1 MTFLVGLRFDPRTVD
16 HVVRLTT
23 HADRAGVDLIAFDDR
38 FAGDGPRL
46 DALATASHLAPRT
59 RTTGLAPTVTTTH
72 TEPFHVATATQ
83 TLDLVSLG
91 RGAWTVDVALDVES
105 ARVIGRRPAPTAAA
119 AWTEALDVVD
129 AVRALWDSWDDD
141 AVIRDRATGRYVDV
155 DRLHH
160 VDATV
165 RGTDATFSITGPSI
179 VPRTPGGQPVVV
191 LRLAAGAADDDPRWP
206 LVSRHADVVVVDGSA
221 PDDGALAATVQRVR
235 DDTAGRPVRVLAG
248 AHGLDVSALL
258 RAVDGWD
265 VDGVE
270 LGGPTASADAVTDL
284 LTGLTAGGRRGPE
297 RHPLGSTLRE
307 RLGLPRPTNR
317 FEVPA

>member
-1 MTFLVGLRFDPRTVD
+1 MTFLVGVRFDPRTVE
-16 HVVRLTT
+16 HAVHLTT
-23 HADRAGVDLIAFDDR
+23 HADRAGVDLVAFDDR

-91 RGAWTVDVALDVES
+91 RGAWTVDVALDDAS
-105 ARVIGRRPAPTAAA
+105 ARVVGRRPAPTAAA

-141 AVIRDRATGRYVDV
+141 AVIRDRASGRYVDV
-155 DRLHH
+155 DRLHY
-160 VDATV
+160 VDATI
-165 RGTDATFSITGPSI
+165 RGTDATFTVKGPSI

-191 LRLAAGAADDDPRWP
+191 VRLATGAPDDDPRWP
-206 LVSRHADVVVVDGSA
+206 LVQQHADVVVIDGPE
-221 PDDGALAATVQRVR
+221 PDDTALTATARQVR
-235 DDTAGRPVRVLAG
+235 TVTAGRPLRVLAG
-248 AHGLDVSALL
+248 AHGLDGRSLQ
-258 RAVDGWD
+258 RAVEGWD

-270 LGGPTASADAVTDL
+270 LAGPTADTEAVSSM
-284 LTGLTAGGRRGPE
+284 LTSLAERGRRGPD

-307 RLGLPRPTNR
+307 RLGLPRPANR